1 MEITSKMAKK
11 MFEWSS
17 NGKHV
22 RSEKEAFFLIFNW
35 REISNAGLEVQKL
48 EGLEIEN
55 YGKYVYSQV
64 LPQLAPLADAGS
76 ILGQTILFD
85 GDLLPEAV
93 QSFLSATGKP
103 GQELLQRYNPNELY
117 IVGCY
122 RTGAAKLFQ
131 KVVAHS
137 LRKSLT
143 IGFVN
148 LLPCTIVTEDF
159 GEFANRI
166 LRKLCLIPALHIGLG
181 RCLFLQFGFLTPQQV
196 IDMGFVTVS
205 KASSQ
210 GSGSN
215 GG

>member
-1 MEITSKMAKK
+1 M
-11 MFEWSS
+11 
-17 NGKHV
+17 
-22 RSEKEAFFLIFNW
+22 
-35 REISNAGLEVQKL
+35 QKL
-48 EGLEIEN
+48 GGLRIQN

-76 ILGQTILFD
+76 IPGHTILFD

-117 IVGCY
+117 IVGFY

-131 KVVAHS
+131 KVLAHS
-137 LRKSLT
+137 LRTSST

-166 LRKLCLIPALHIGLG
+166 LHKLFLIPALHIGLG
-181 RCLFLQFGFLTPQQV
+181 RCIFLQFGFLTPQQV
-196 IDMGFVTVS
+196 IDMNFVTVS
-205 KASSQ
+205 NVSSQ
-210 GSGSN
+210 GIGSD